1 MSKFTLST
9 KARLYVSPDGFKTM
23 YEIADLATMAP
34 KSELEMQDVT
44 VLQDDGNKVEQPT
57 QETSTL
63 EIEVRGRVGLDN
75 TGLEL
80 IKARAK
86 SKNKLGFQFYEN
98 KTDQPLRFSR
108 YEAYVSSVESEHN
121 TTDVLLTKISLSIL
135 GSTVVTQG

>member
-9 KARLYVSPDGFKTM
+9 KAGLYVSPDGFKTM
-23 YEIADLATMAP
+23 YEVGDLVTMAP
-34 KSELEMQDVT
+34 KGEFEMQDIT
-44 VLQDDGNKVEQPT
+44 IIQDRGSKGEQPT

-86 SKNKLGFQFYEN
+86 SKNKLGFQFFEN
-98 KTDQPLRFSR
+98 EVDQPLRFSR
-108 YEAYVSSVESEHN
+108 YEAYVSSTETEHN
-121 TTDVLLTKISLSIL
+121 TTDMLITKISLSIL